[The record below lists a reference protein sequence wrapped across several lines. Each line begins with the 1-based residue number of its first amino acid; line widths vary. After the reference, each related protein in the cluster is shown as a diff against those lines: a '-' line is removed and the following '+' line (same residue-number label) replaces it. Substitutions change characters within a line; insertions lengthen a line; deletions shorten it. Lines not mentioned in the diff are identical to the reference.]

1 MELKIFVMEINNLLK
16 KYKYYAYIFSAII
29 LFDFFIL
36 PLALAAGLGLGT
48 AAEVARKTLGMD
60 NDDIAK
66 RTDIPLLTKANIERI
81 VNTLCRVRGAALKI
95 GQMISLQGMY
105 MYTHFSAFIINGIGM
120 MKITAMNFSF
130 ILCSCG
136 HFLNGYFLANNVI
149 CNL

>member
-16 KYKYYAYIFSAII
+16 KYKYYAHIFSAII

-48 AAEVARKTLGMD
+48 AAEVARKTLGIN

-95 GQMISLQGMY
+95 GQMISLQGTC
-105 MYTHFSAFIINGIGM
+105 THRVF
-120 MKITAMNFSF
+120 
-130 ILCSCG
+130 
-136 HFLNGYFLANNVI
+136 
-149 CNL
+149 